1 MPYGIQQPAISGQI
15 SQLER
20 SLGAKLFHRRPFGLT
35 PAGVKLFGEI
45 EAFFAGLN
53 QLPDHVR
60 GHAQQHLR
68 LAAPEIMLR
77 DYLPTILAKYKGRYP
92 DFRLTLHDTNQSGA
106 EEFLRK
112 REIDL
117 AITELERHPSA
128 SIESCNLVRLRLVLT
143 VPKRAAVRSLKDAF
157 HNRRPVER
165 LISLPVNEVLTK
177 HFHAGLKKLE
187 LAWAPAIE
195 VSSVDLID
203 IYTSLGFGVGVSVAV
218 PRKKMKHGLR
228 HVALPTFP
236 RLTIA
241 ALWIGELT
249 ELAASFLADVK
260 KIAATMDT

>member
-45 EAFFAGLN
+45 EAFFAGLK

-60 GHAQQHLR
+60 GHAQQ
-68 LAAPEIMLR
+68 
-77 DYLPTILAKYKGRYP
+77 
-92 DFRLTLHDTNQSGA
+92 
-106 EEFLRK
+106 LRK

-117 AITELERHPSA
+117 AITELEGRPSA
-128 SIESCNLVRLRLVLT
+128 SIESCSLVRLRLVLT

-157 HNRRPVER
+157 HNRWPVER
-165 LISLPVNEVLTK
+165 LISLPANEVLAK
-177 HFHAGLKKLE
+177 HFHAGLRKLE

-260 KIAATMDT
+260 KIAAAMDT